1 MICVTEDFTE
11 AFPIHR
17 CFDTV
22 LENATASS
30 HPFVALARP
39 STQILTPYKSLKH
52 YFVRIRRA
60 ILLDILLNHC
70 LFLDN
75 PCLLS

>member
-11 AFPIHR
+11 TLLTHR
-17 CFDTV
+17 CIDTV

-30 HPFVALARP
+30 HPFAALARP
-39 STQILTPYKSLKH
+39 LTQILTPNKSLKH

-60 ILLDILLNHC
+60 ILPNILLTCC